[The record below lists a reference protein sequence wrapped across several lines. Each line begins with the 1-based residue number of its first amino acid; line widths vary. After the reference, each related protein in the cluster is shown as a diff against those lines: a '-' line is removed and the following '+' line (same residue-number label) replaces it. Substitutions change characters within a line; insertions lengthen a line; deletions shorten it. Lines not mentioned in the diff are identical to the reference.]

1 MNKKILVLYQDW
13 DGWFLD
19 REQYKKFEHW
29 FKYKDKAYDKNNY
42 YYILSLGRENRVLK
56 LEENIE
62 VEIIESSPV
71 KQIIDLFKFKRRV
84 TEIIEDFE
92 PDYVYVPFLYLAS
105 SLPNKVNKR
114 YKVIGFLRDITP
126 EMIKAKGGI
135 RRIGAYVFYLL
146 DYLAMKRI
154 DILLYNS
161 PHLKDYALRMG
172 FSKKLIFA
180 PRDIVDKEYFSS
192 PVVDDLKEKLLNKY
206 NLKDKKII
214 LTIGRL
220 TPEKNIEMGIK
231 TMKHLPEDFV
241 YLVVGEG
248 FYRDHLERLVRR
260 YGVEDRVFFL
270 GYIPHQHIWS
280 VYKLA
285 DIFWLLSKTN
295 FEGIPNVILEAWYS
309 KVPVVVSN
317 IPAFKC
323 LVRNNETG
331 VVLRNFDERELAEKT
346 MEILKDEELYR
357 RLVTGGYE
365 EMKRITSKHIG
376 VKELFK

>member
-105 SLPNKVNKR
+105 SLPNKVNRR

-192 PVVDDLKEKLLNKY
+192 PVVDNLKEKLLNKY

-231 TMKHLPEDFV
+231 TMKHLPENFV
-241 YLVVGEG
+241 YLIVGEG
-248 FYRDHLERLVRR
+248 FYRNHLERLVRR

-270 GYIPHQHIWS
+270 GYIPHQRIWS

>member
-62 VEIIESSPV
+62 VEIIKSSPV

-105 SLPNKVNKR
+105 SLPNKVNRR

-154 DILLYNS
+154 DILFYNS

-192 PVVDDLKEKLLNKY
+192 SVVDNLKEKLLNKY

-231 TMKHLPEDFV
+231 TMKHLPENFV

-248 FYRDHLERLVRR
+248 FYRNHLERLVRR

-270 GYIPHQHIWS
+270 GYIPHQRIWS

>member
-1 MNKKILVLYQDW
+1 MSKKILVLYQDW
-13 DGWFLD
+13 DGWFLNK
-19 REQYKKFEHW
+19 EGYEKFEHW
-29 FKYKDKAYDKNNY
+29 FKYKDGAYDKSNH
-42 YYILSLGRENRVLK
+42 YYILSLGRENSVLK

-62 VEIIESSPV
+62 VEIVKSSPIR
-71 KQIIDLFKFKRRV
+71 QLIDLFKFKKRV
-84 TEIIEDFE
+84 AEVVEDFE
-92 PDYVYVPFLYLAS
+92 PDYIYVPFLYLAS
-105 SLPNKVNKR
+105 SLPKDINKR

-135 RRIGAYVFYLL
+135 RRIGAYLFYFL
-146 DYLAMKRI
+146 DYLAMKKV

-161 PHLKDYALRMG
+161 PHLKDYALKMG
-172 FSKKLIFA
+172 FSKKLVFA
-180 PRDIVDKEYFSS
+180 PRDVADKEYFSS
-192 PVVDDLKEKLLNKY
+192 PIVEDLKEKLLKEY

-214 LTIGRL
+214 LTVARL

-231 TMKHLPEDFV
+231 AMKYLPGDFL

-248 FYRDHLERLVRR
+248 FYRNHLEGLVKK
-260 YGVEDRVFFL
+260 YGVEDRVLFL
-270 GYIPHQHIWS
+270 GYIPHRYIWS

-285 DIFWLLSKTN
+285 DIFWLLSRTN

-323 LVRNNETG
+323 LVRDRETG
-331 VVLRNFDERELAEKT
+331 VVLSKLDERELAEKT
-346 MEILKDEELYR
+346 MEILKDEELYSK
-357 RLVTGGYE
+357 LIKGGYK
-365 EMKRITSKHIG
+365 EMKRITSQHIK

>member
-62 VEIIESSPV
+62 VEIIKSSPV

-105 SLPNKVNKR
+105 SLPNKVNRR

-154 DILLYNS
+154 DILFYNS

-192 PVVDDLKEKLLNKY
+192 SVVDNLKEKLLNKY

-241 YLVVGEG
+241 YLIVGEG

-270 GYIPHQHIWS
+270 GYIPHQRIWS

>member
-105 SLPNKVNKR
+105 SLPNKVNRR

-172 FSKKLIFA
+172 FNKKLIFA

-192 PVVDDLKEKLLNKY
+192 PVVDNLKEKLLNKY

-231 TMKHLPEDFV
+231 TMKHLPENFV

-270 GYIPHQHIWS
+270 GYIPHQRIWS

-365 EMKRITSKHIG
+365 EMKKITSKHVG